1 MLRKVM
7 VFGLTMAMAL
17 LGAAAVAQEGGD
29 LTLEQ
34 VIAKNMEAK
43 GGEEKIRA
51 IKTVSIEGTMM
62 MGPGMEAPLS
72 WIWMHPDKMRMAFE
86 VQGMEGIQAFDG
98 QTAWM
103 VMPFMGK
110 TEPEEMTAEQTQ
122 NLREEADFQG
132 PLLDYEKKGYQ
143 VELLGKEDVEG
154 TEAYK
159 IKVTYGSGSI
169 AYIYLDAEYFL
180 EIKQESKRKIQ
191 GQEIEVVM
199 SVGDY
204 KEVDGVMVA
213 HSRTIQPKGAPAGQT
228 LTFKTVQFNADVDES
243 LFSMPQ
249 GSTEETGE

>member
-1 MLRKVM
+1 MFRKMTVL
-7 VFGLTMAMAL
+7 GLTMAVVL
-17 LGAAAVAQEGGD
+17 VGAASVAQDGGD

-51 IKTVSIEGTMM
+51 ITAVAVEGTMM
-62 MGPGMEAPLS
+62 MGPGMEAPLT
-72 WIWMHPDKMRMAFE
+72 WTWMYPDKMRMVFQ

-110 TEPEEMTAEQTQ
+110 TEPEEMTAEQTAS
-122 NLREEADFQG
+122 LREESDWQG

-143 VELLGKEDVEG
+143 VELMGKVDVEG

-169 AYIYLDAEYFL
+169 MYMYLDAEYFL

-191 GQEIEVVM
+191 GQEIEVVQTV
-199 SVGDY
+199 SDY
-204 KEVDGVMVA
+204 KEVDGIMVA

-228 LTFKTVQFNADVDES
+228 ITFTAIRFNPDLDES
-243 LFSMPQ
+243 IFSMPQ
-249 GSTEETGE
+249 GAAPEAGE

>member
-17 LGAAAVAQEGGD
+17 LGAAAVAQDGGD
-29 LTLEQ
+29 LTLQQ
-34 VIAKNMEAK
+34 VIARNMEAK

-62 MGPGMEAPLS
+62 MGPGMEAPLT
-72 WIWMHPDKMRMAFE
+72 WVWMHPDKMRMAFE
-86 VQGMEGIQAFDG
+86 VQGMEGVQAFDG

-132 PLLDYEKKGYQ
+132 PLVDYEKKGYQ

-159 IKVTYGSGSI
+159 IKVTYGSGSVG
-169 AYIYLDAEYFL
+169 YIYLDAEYFL

-249 GSTEETGE
+249 GSTEEEGE

>member
-1 MLRKVM
+1 MLRKVTIL
-7 VFGLTMAMAL
+7 GLTMAMAL
-17 LGAAAVAQEGGD
+17 LGAAAPAQDGGD

-34 VIAKNMEAK
+34 VIAKNLEAK
-43 GGEEKIRA
+43 GGEDKIRA
-51 IKTVSIEGTMM
+51 IKTVSIEGNMM
-62 MGPGMEAPLS
+62 MGPGMEAPLT
-72 WIWMHPDKMRMAFE
+72 WIWMHPNKMRMAFQ

-98 QTAWM
+98 ETAWM

-122 NLREEADFQG
+122 SLQEEADFQG
-132 PLLDYEKKGYQ
+132 PLMDYEKKGYQ

-180 EIKQESKRKIQ
+180 EIKQESKRKVQ
-191 GQEIEVVM
+191 GQEIEGVM
-199 SVGDY
+199 SVGGY
-204 KEVDGVMVA
+204 KDVDGIMVA

-228 LTFKTVQFNADVDES
+228 ITFNTIQFNTDVDES

-249 GSTEETGE
+249 GGTGEAGE